1 MEEKGD
7 AAEAA
12 LLAGSI
18 QEAKGLAEADLARDP
33 ESIHARL
40 TLGEIALEE
49 QRFME
54 ALDRANSVLRQ
65 ETDEAD
71 ASVLASL
78 AYARTGQYDRA
89 IDALNRTLRHARI
102 AQRASLGQMFP
113 TSCEPCPRKESNPS
127 RKCPIP

>member
-1 MEEKGD
+1 
-7 AAEAA
+7 
-12 LLAGSI
+12 
-18 QEAKGLAEADLARDP
+18 
-33 ESIHARL
+33 
-40 TLGEIALEE
+40 
-49 QRFME
+49 ME